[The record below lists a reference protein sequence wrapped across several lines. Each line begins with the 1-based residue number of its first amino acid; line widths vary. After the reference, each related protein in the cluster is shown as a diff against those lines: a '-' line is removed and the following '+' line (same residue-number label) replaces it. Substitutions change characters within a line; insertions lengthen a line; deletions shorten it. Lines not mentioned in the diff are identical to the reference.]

1 MKYLD
6 QLIAGF
12 TYQSK
17 PVDIDNAPHNQQ
29 SKLDSFLRYF
39 FIFRNIHY
47 FPRHPS

>member
-17 PVDIDNAPHNQQ
+17 PVDIVNAPHKQQ
-29 SKLDSFLRYF
+29 SKLDYFLRYF